1 MASRACARSA
11 LLALVGLFGL
21 GISFAATAG
30 PILDCGSGGANCSIG
45 ISIDGVQVGQGSYD
59 IDSTTGAI
67 SLSGPSG
74 GALGD
79 SNAVVNSVYGNA
91 DPILGFGIGASTG
104 ALGNAFS
111 ITMTLPIAITG
122 QIIANSSI
130 NYSLTALSGAGAQIS
145 PLFGNVLIAREVDTS
160 IGGLSPLNKGVD
172 AGGTFFFLGGPATNP
187 SPVYTAS
194 NTFTGSLQ
202 YDLMSVTLAFS
213 LSANSSVDMSGF
225 VQQVESV
232 PEPAA
237 VLLLALGF
245 GALVWRRLV

>member
-1 MASRACARSA
+1 MLSKACARSA
-11 LLALVGLFGL
+11 VLVVVAVLGL
-21 GISFAATAG
+21 GISSRSTAG
-30 PILDCGSGGANCSIG
+30 PILDCGPGGANCAIG
-45 ISIDGVQVGQGSYD
+45 LSIDGVQVGQGSFE
-59 IDSTTGAI
+59 IDERTGAI
-67 SLSGPSG
+67 SLTGPIG

-79 SNAVVNSVYGNA
+79 SNVMVNSVYGNA

-130 NYSLTALSGAGAQIS
+130 SYSLTALSGAGAQIA

-172 AGGTFFFLGGPATNP
+172 AGGTFFFLGGPATNA

-194 NTFTGSLQ
+194 NSFTGDLQ
-202 YDLMSVTLAFS
+202 YDLMSLTVAFS
-213 LSANSSVDMSGF
+213 LSANSSVGLSGF
-225 VQQVESV
+225 VEQVEV
-232 PEPAA
+232 PEPSA
-237 VLLLALGF
+237 VLLLALGL
-245 GALVWRRLV
+245 GALAWRRLA